1 MGVPGSQ
8 LEIYT
13 LGRFSIVRDGKPVAT
28 EWPSETIKI
37 LFGSLLCP
45 LDLYFTYDRICRSML
60 GVPATRSSQRRLLED
75 LSRALGSFLLK
86 ELGFNPVITGP
97 ESIRIDQRS
106 INSDA
111 FLFNHAATEGLMLM
125 SLENHTLAHE
135 KLKKA
140 GSLYR
145 GCYLPGMTG
154 KIIENTRKELE
165 SLHRATVLNAACL
178 RDHDYCLPHSNA
190 RSVKK
195 CA

>member
-13 LGRFSIVRDGKPVAT
+13 LGRFSIVRDGKTVAI
-28 EWPSETIKI
+28 EWPSEIIKV
-37 LFGSLLCP
+37 LFCSLLSP
-45 LDLYFTYDRICRSML
+45 LDLCFTYDRISRALL
-60 GVPATRSSQRRLLED
+60 GEPVTRTCQRRLLEE
-75 LSRALGSFLLK
+75 LVRPLGVFLQK
-86 ELGFNPVITGP
+86 ELGFNPGITGP

-106 INSDA
+106 VNSDA
-111 FLFNHAATEGLMLM
+111 FLFNHAATEGLVLM
-125 SLENHTLAHE
+125 SLENHTLARE
-135 KLKKA
+135 KLNKA
-140 GSLYR
+140 DSLYR

-178 RDHDYCLPHSNA
+178 RDRNYCLPHSNA

>member
-28 EWPSETIKI
+28 EWPSETIKV

-45 LDLYFTYDRICRSML
+45 LDLNFSYDRICRSLL
-60 GVPATRSSQRRLLED
+60 GVPATRTSQRRLLEE
-75 LSRALGSFLLK
+75 LIRPLGSFLLK

-111 FLFNHAATEGLMLM
+111 FLFNRAATEGLMLM
-125 SLENHTLAHE
+125 SLENHTLARE

-140 GSLYR
+140 GTLYR
-145 GCYLPGMTG
+145 GCYLPGMAG

-165 SLHRATVLNAACL
+165 SLHQAAVMNATCL
-178 RDHDYCLPHSNA
+178 LDHNYCSQRTKA
-190 RSVKK
+190 RSEKK

>member
-13 LGRFSIVRDGKPVAT
+13 LGRFSVVRDGKPVAT
-28 EWPSETIKI
+28 EWPSETIKV
-37 LFGSLLCP
+37 LFCSLLSP
-45 LDLYFTYDRICRSML
+45 LDLYFTYDRICRSLL
-60 GVPATRSSQRRLLED
+60 GVPATRSSQRRLLEE
-75 LSRALGSFLLK
+75 LIRPLGAFLLK
-86 ELGFNPVITGP
+86 ELGFNPVMTGP

-111 FLFNHAATEGLMLM
+111 FLFNRTALEGLMVM
-125 SLENHTLAHE
+125 SLENHALARV

-140 GSLYR
+140 ESLYV

-154 KIIENTRKELE
+154 KIIDNTRKELE
-165 SLHRATVLNAACL
+165 SLHRASLMNIKCL
-178 RDHDYCLPHSNA
+178 LDHTYCLPRINP
-190 RSVKK
+190 RSEKK